1 MPISIINFLKKYL
14 KTYFHDYKNL
24 AFYIHLDPLFLE
36 PGAAPDK
43 DGVTPIHWA
52 AHKGQTEIV
61 EILAPL
67 TDNPNAPDKWGYT
80 PIYKAAKYGCK
91 EVVKMLAHL
100 TNNPNAPNN
109 NGETPSSVAKNVEIR
124 KIIESFKNSTL
135 I

>member
-1 MPISIINFLKKYL
+1 MC
-14 KTYFHDYKNL
+14 
-24 AFYIHLDPLFLE
+24 
-36 PGAAPDK
+36 
-43 DGVTPIHWA
+43 PIHRT
-52 AHKGQTEIV
+52 AHAQDGYTEIV
-61 EILAPL
+61 KILATL

-80 PIYKAAKYGCK
+80 PIYKAAKYGRK